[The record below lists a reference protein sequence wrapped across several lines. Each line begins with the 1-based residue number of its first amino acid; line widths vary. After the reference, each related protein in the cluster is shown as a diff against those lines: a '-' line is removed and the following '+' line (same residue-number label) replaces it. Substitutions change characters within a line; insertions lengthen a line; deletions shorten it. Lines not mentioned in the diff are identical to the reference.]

1 MQIAL
6 QEHFYNPKCTEL
18 SQIGKNKTKQN
29 TLTKDKLTTKNYK
42 PSEGKKI
49 HQERTVSR
57 HKTKE
62 ISSLSMIENTTIC
75 LHYTTAVFKGI
86 KNSLKYQQDYFFN

>member
-6 QEHFYNPKCTEL
+6 REHFYNPKCTEL

-42 PSEGKKI
+42 PSEKNNPPG
-49 HQERTVSR
+49 
-57 HKTKE
+57 
-62 ISSLSMIENTTIC
+62 EN
-75 LHYTTAVFKGI
+75 
-86 KNSLKYQQDYFFN
+86 SQQTQKQGD